1 MKPASVTAFSPGHIS
16 GYFKRVHGTSVAE
29 TGSIGAG
36 IVISSGV
43 TATVQKA
50 DETSIVVNH
59 VTRKGEKETVAQ
71 ESLVLS
77 SVIGE
82 LGITASV
89 VTECS
94 LPIGA
99 GFGLSAAA
107 LLATLTA
114 LNRLYD
120 VHMTEHQIAQI
131 AHNAEVTHRTGLGD
145 VAACQDGGW
154 VVRRGPGVDA
164 VIERQFDE
172 TMPIFALSFGPIH
185 TPTVLGSQE
194 QMDRVSAASPIQSPK
209 TLPEL
214 FRISR
219 QFAKD
224 SGLLTPEVG
233 EVLER
238 CAEREVPASMTML
251 GNGVFACGHEAGALL
266 SQFGRVYEC
275 TIAHQGVRIL
285 GDLP

>member
-1 MKPASVTAFSPGHIS
+1 MKPVSVTAFCPGHIS
-16 GYFKRVHGTSVAE
+16 GYFKRVHGTSIEE

-36 IVISSGV
+36 IVISRGV

-59 VTRKGEKETVAQ
+59 VTHTGERETVAQ
-71 ESLVLS
+71 ESPVLS
-77 SVIGE
+77 SVISE
-82 LGITASV
+82 LDITASV
-89 VTECS
+89 VTECT

-114 LNRLYD
+114 LNQLYD
-120 VHMTEHQIAQI
+120 LHMTGHQIAQI

-145 VAACQDGGW
+145 VAACQNGGW

-164 VIERQFDE
+164 VIERQFE
-172 TMPIFALSFGPIH
+172 EAMPIFAVSFGPIH

-194 QMDRVSAASPIQSPK
+194 QMDRVTAAFPIQSPK

-219 QFAKD
+219 QFAQD
-224 SGLLTPEVG
+224 SGLITREVQ

-238 CAEREVPASMTML
+238 CAEHGVPASMTML
-251 GNGVFACGHEAGALL
+251 GNGVFACGHNAGALL
-266 SQFGRVYEC
+266 SKFGRVYEC
-275 TIAHQGVRIL
+275 SIANNGARIF
-285 GDLP
+285 GDIL